1 MKKRSFKSSLKQR
14 LFFFLLLSLL
24 IFLPLFT
31 FIIVTQKLNLRGK
44 AAELTSI
51 NVQIIE
57 KNYLDSHEPKNR
69 IFNKVNTG
77 DRTVFYYQRMIDNA
91 VVEKDFIN
99 YQFDQKT
106 GNFLNKSGNWR
117 TDLPEHLKPLNINQ
131 KQAES
136 MVKGKVKFSNLYLI
150 SPNSNIYKIK
160 PTPQNPCWVVNS
172 LNNDFNQLTVIDA
185 VTGKILGNGIA
196 PPAANGYAFTGPE
209 FYDDPSISCSG
220 GWDDWYNNARQ
231 WFEKMSYPTAST
243 KWPSKEILSTYIKD
257 PSVKFFY
264 ELAHGNSTRIWN
276 SCDFNISF
284 DTQPPTLGREVKPT
298 HIKTWL
304 ANRDKMTFT
313 FLGSCGGMCETNA
326 GTFSYEFRKGS
337 NKDSVTVGYCGMD
350 EAKCSNC
357 WNYSIPWQ
365 DSLFENI
372 YNGLTIK
379 SAFNIATAN
388 YPMCGESNNC
398 MRFAGDEQYRMKQ
411 IIVPTEQT
419 KCVPRPACLKNI
431 PSCRIPPPKEPAQWC
446 P

>member
-1 MKKRSFKSSLKQR
+1 MKKRSFKSSSKQR
-14 LFFFLLLSLL
+14 LFFFLLLALL

-51 NVQIIE
+51 NVQTIE

-69 IFNKVNTG
+69 IFSKVNTG

-106 GNFLNKSGNWR
+106 GNLINKSGNWR
-117 TDLPEHLKPLNINQ
+117 TDLPEHLKPLNIDQ

-136 MVKGKVKFSNLYLI
+136 MVKGKVQFSNLYLI

-209 FYDDPSISCSG
+209 FYFNETNSCSG
-220 GWDDWYNNARQ
+220 GWDNWYTNARS
-231 WFEKMSYPTAST
+231 WFERMGYSTAST
-243 KWPSKEILSTYIKD
+243 WWPSKDILSAYIKD
-257 PSVKFFY
+257 PSTKYFY
-264 ELAHGNSTRIWN
+264 ELAHGGSTSFSN
-276 SCDFNISF
+276 ACDFSINWE
-284 DTQPPTLGREVKPT
+284 TKPPEFSSSTNFED
-298 HIKTWL
+298 IKKWM
-304 ANRDKMTFT
+304 ANRDKMIFT
-313 FLGSCGGMCETNA
+313 FLGSCGGMCDTNA
-326 GTFSYEFRKGS
+326 GTLSYEFMKGS
-337 NKDSVTVGYCGMD
+337 DKNSVTVGYCGMA

-357 WNYSIPWQ
+357 WGYSVFWQ
-365 DSLFENI
+365 DKLFEYIN
-372 YNGLTIK
+372 NGATAK
-379 SAFNIATAN
+379 SAFNRATAD
-388 YPMCGESNNC
+388 YPMCGEPNNC
-398 MRFAGDEQYRMKQ
+398 MRFAGDEQYQMKQ
-411 IIVPTEQT
+411 VIVPTEQT
-419 KCVPRPACLKNI
+419 KCIPRPACLKNI
-431 PSCRIPPPKEPAQWC
+431 PPCRIPPPKEPTQWC